1 MASVEQLTDLLAKVR
16 ERTPGLLAT
25 LEGRYVAVGDLHGD
39 YKTLQQLLKEWE
51 GPYLFLGDYV
61 DRGDEG
67 LEVVTEVFRLFVEG
81 KALPLRGN
89 HESPMMNVDGG
100 FLDELCD
107 KLGRGKCGVVYREFE
122 KTFAKLPV
130 AAVVNGRFVA
140 LHGGIPLKDDM
151 TPATLEDIKNASGDL
166 TLPSDSTLF
175 QTLWNDPCNCEDYAP
190 SPRGPGAWLFGRKIT
205 QAFHR
210 KHGTAALIRG
220 HTYVPEG
227 CARHHG
233 DAVVTIFTS
242 SAGPYRKT
250 KPKIAIVERQIEVID
265 LAAKQTAK
273 CPSDPDL
280 FF

>member
-1 MASVEQLTDLLAKVR
+1 MASVEQLRDLLAKVR

-39 YKTLQQLLKEWE
+39 YKTLQLLLKEWE

-107 KLGRGKCGVVYREFE
+107 KVGRGKCGVVYREFE

-140 LHGGIPLKDDM
+140 LHGGIPLRDDM

-166 TLPSDSTLF
+166 NLPSDSTLF

-205 QAFHR
+205 QAFH
-210 KHGTAALIRG
+210 KTHGTSAVVRG

-250 KPKIAIVERQIEVID
+250 KPKIAIVDKQLEVID
-265 LAAKQTAK
+265 LATKQTAK
-273 CPSDPDL
+273 CPQDPAL